1 MGDFEISPGEWT
13 LNTVN
18 ILNVGKI
25 ATQLRVDEGVV
36 PHAYQDSLGYWTI
49 GVGHLIDKRKGGGLS
64 DKIITWILYED
75 IQSKVGELD
84 KKIPWWRE
92 LSGDRQ
98 DALVNMAFNLGTDG
112 LLGFVKFIAMLKE
125 GEYREA
131 SIEMLDSLWAKQV
144 GDRAIRLAR
153 VIRG

>member
-1 MGDFEISPGEWT
+1 MGEFEIPFREWT
-13 LNTVN
+13 LN

-25 ATQLRVDEGVV
+25 AAQLRIDEGVV

-64 DKIITWILYED
+64 DKIIAWILYED

-125 GEYREA
+125 GKYREA